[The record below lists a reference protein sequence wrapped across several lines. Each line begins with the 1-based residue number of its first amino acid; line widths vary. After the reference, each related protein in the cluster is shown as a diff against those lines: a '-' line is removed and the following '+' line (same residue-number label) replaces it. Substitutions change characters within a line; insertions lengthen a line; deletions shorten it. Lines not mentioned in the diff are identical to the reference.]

1 MSEGTSGLRIAVAG
15 ASGTLGRELLAV
27 LSDRRFPA
35 GEIKCFATDRS
46 LGEEID
52 FDGDGLPIEAAPK
65 TLRGFDALIVCTPQ
79 AAALDLVREAL
90 QSEVPCIDASGA
102 MAGSEDV
109 PLYVADL
116 CAPHA
121 IEKAPL
127 IASPAGVALAWSHVL
142 AAVEGSAGV
151 ARVMGT
157 ILYAASR
164 AGRAGID
171 ALSNETIHLLNQ
183 KESPPSEAFA
193 NPVAFDCFALPASG
207 APGEGEPG
215 YLDNAA
221 QLERELVRDVQRLVS
236 RDIKVSA
243 AAVQVPTFAGDGS
256 SLAIET
262 RTALPL
268 ESARELFA
276 KAPALEVWDEEE
288 ITPSTRDSAGRDVA
302 VVGRLREDPS
312 VEHGLLLWLTADTLR
327 LAALNAAK
335 IAEARLGV

>member
-1 MSEGTSGLRIAVAG
+1 MSDETSGLRIAVAG
-15 ASGTLGRELLAV
+15 ASGALGRELLAV

-35 GEIKCFATDRS
+35 GEIKAFATDRS
-46 LGEEID
+46 LGEEVD
-52 FDGDGLPIEAAPK
+52 FDGDFVPIEAAPK

-102 MAGSEDV
+102 MAGSEEV

-116 CAPHA
+116 CAPSA
-121 IEKAPL
+121 IENAPL
-127 IASPAGVALAWSHVL
+127 IASPAGVALAWSHLL

-151 ARVMGT
+151 KRVVGT
-157 ILYAASR
+157 VLYAASR

-183 KESPPSEAFA
+183 KEPPPSDAFA
-193 NPVAFDCFALPASG
+193 NPVAFDCFPLPASG
-207 APGEGEPG
+207 APNEGEA
-215 YLDNAA
+215 DNAA
-221 QLERELVRDVQRLVS
+221 QLERELVRDMQRLVS
-236 RDIKVSA
+236 RDIRVSA

-262 RTALPL
+262 RSPLPIA
-268 ESARELFA
+268 SARELFA

-288 ITPSTRDSAGRDVA
+288 ITPSTRDSGGRDVA